1 MSDVPSRILRETL
14 RDQLGPPPSGS
25 SGCLDAGVLAAWC
38 DGTLRRRDRA
48 TVESHAATCARC
60 QALLAAMAKT
70 AAPRPARKWWQ
81 ASTVR
86 WLVPIAAVS
95 ALAVAVWMNAPSERL
110 AAPALRTDRPA
121 SSALVP
127 SSKTGPADAPA
138 PAAEVAGTLER
149 SSKDAVATLP
159 GRHAAGTSQGSTA
172 AELNAAPPVS
182 TQPPPSS
189 PALEQADQANVPT
202 LKARAA
208 SEAAPTPSAELRSE
222 APRALAETVRIAPA
236 QTIAKSSAPVDIPT
250 PNPDVRWRIV
260 AGNSVQRTTDGGATW
275 QTQSTGFPVRLTTGA
290 APSSTIC
297 WLVGPGG
304 LVLVAS
310 DGRTWQRVAFPER
323 IDLAAILATDGSNA
337 TATAADGRV
346 FTTSDGGKT
355 WR

>member
-1 MSDVPSRILRETL
+1 
-14 RDQLGPPPSGS
+14 
-25 SGCLDAGVLAAWC
+25 
-38 DGTLRRRDRA
+38 
-48 TVESHAATCARC
+48 
-60 QALLAAMAKT
+60 
-70 AAPRPARKWWQ
+70 
-81 ASTVR
+81 
-86 WLVPIAAVS
+86 
-95 ALAVAVWMNAPSERL
+95 
-110 AAPALRTDRPA
+110 
-121 SSALVP
+121 
-127 SSKTGPADAPA
+127 
-138 PAAEVAGTLER
+138 
-149 SSKDAVATLP
+149 
-159 GRHAAGTSQGSTA
+159 
-172 AELNAAPPVS
+172 
-182 TQPPPSS
+182 
-189 PALEQADQANVPT
+189 
-202 LKARAA
+202 
-208 SEAAPTPSAELRSE
+208 
-222 APRALAETVRIAPA
+222 VRIAPA